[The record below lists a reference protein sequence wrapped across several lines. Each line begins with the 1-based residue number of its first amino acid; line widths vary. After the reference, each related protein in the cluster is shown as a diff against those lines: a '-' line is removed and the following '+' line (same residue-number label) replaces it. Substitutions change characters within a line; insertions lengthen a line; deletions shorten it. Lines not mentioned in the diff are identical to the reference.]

1 MKIVMLQVG
10 TNYVKMFDNNVEKVF
25 DVLIVNTL

>member
-10 TNYVKMFDNNVEKVF
+10 TNYIKMFDNNVEKVF
-25 DVLIVNTL
+25 YVLIVYIL

>member
-10 TNYVKMFDNNVEKVF
+10 TNYIKIFDNNVEKVF
-25 DVLIVNTL
+25 DVLIVYIL